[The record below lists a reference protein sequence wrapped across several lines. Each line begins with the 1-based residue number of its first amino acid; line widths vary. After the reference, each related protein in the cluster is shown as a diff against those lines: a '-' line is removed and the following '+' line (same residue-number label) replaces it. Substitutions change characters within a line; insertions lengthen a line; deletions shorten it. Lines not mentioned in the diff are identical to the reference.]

1 MAGVLMYYISQR
13 GWRSVAQSLPQDVQ
27 RKLHLLPYPGLSSAT
42 YPSTLNKPSSDSDPQ
57 ALCRS
62 EPYTSELRLH
72 IKGSPIPPLPCLPAL
87 KGLSPLDT
95 ALQHHRR
102 PSNAA
107 APATGWALASTAQ
120 IPSSVQT
127 ATHPAPHFNMPKL
140 CLVPPTPCTF
150 AFCPRST
157 ILSHN
162 FGLQCASLLASLLVE
177 QSPHQS
183 GPVLLLQ

>member
-1 MAGVLMYYISQR
+1 MFRESSICF
-13 GWRSVAQSLPQDVQ
+13 
-27 RKLHLLPYPGLSSAT
+27 PYPGQSSAT

-62 EPYTSELRLH
+62 EPYTSELLLH
-72 IKGSPIPPLPCLPAL
+72 IKGSLIPPLPCLPAL
-87 KGLSPLDT
+87 KGLSPSD
-95 ALQHHRR
+95 
-102 PSNAA
+102 
-107 APATGWALASTAQ
+107 STATSQ
-120 IPSSVQT
+120 ASQQRCSSSHRLSSCLYCSNPKQCADSYT
-127 ATHPAPHFNMPKL
+127 PCTSLPKL
-140 CLVPPTPCTF
+140 CLVPPTPSTF

-177 QSPHQS
+177 QSPHHS